1 MARYGDIAPTA
12 GPRSERRPAPRMED
26 KIDMAVA
33 TQPEVPGAGWAIRH
47 GLIGGA
53 IAGIV
58 FALSEMVG
66 SVLLGMPFLT
76 PFQVFASLPLG
87 IPPMD
92 IPLETA
98 LPVGTVAHML
108 LSVIYGVM
116 FAAAVQN
123 IALLRTSGL
132 ATIVAATLF
141 GIAIWFVNII
151 VLAVPLGR
159 PWFAMGPPIPP
170 FIYHAIFFGPPLGLY
185 FASRLP
191 FSARSA

>member
-1 MARYGDIAPTA
+1 
-12 GPRSERRPAPRMED
+12 MED
-26 KIDMAVA
+26 KIDMEVA
-33 TQPEVPGAGWAIRH
+33 TRPDVSGAGWAVRH

-141 GIAIWFVNII
+141 GIAIWFVNIM

-159 PWFAMGPPIPP
+159 PWFAMGPPLPP

-191 FSARSA
+191 FPARSA

>member
-1 MARYGDIAPTA
+1 
-12 GPRSERRPAPRMED
+12 
-26 KIDMAVA
+26 MAVA
-33 TQPEVPGAGWAIRH
+33 TQPAV
-47 GLIGGA
+47 
-53 IAGIV
+53 
-58 FALSEMVG
+58 
-66 SVLLGMPFLT
+66 
-76 PFQVFASLPLG
+76 SL
-87 IPPMD
+87 
-92 IPLETA
+92 
-98 LPVGTVAHML
+98 
-108 LSVIYGVM
+108 IYGVM

-159 PWFAMGPPIPP
+159 PWFAMGPPLPP

>member
-12 GPRSERRPAPRMED
+12 GPRSERRPHPGMED

-33 TQPEVPGAGWAIRH
+33 TRPE
-47 GLIGGA
+47 
-53 IAGIV
+53 
-58 FALSEMVG
+58 
-66 SVLLGMPFLT
+66 
-76 PFQVFASLPLG
+76 
-87 IPPMD
+87 
-92 IPLETA
+92 
-98 LPVGTVAHML
+98 
-108 LSVIYGVM
+108 
-116 FAAAVQN
+116 N

-159 PWFAMGPPIPP
+159 PWFAMGPSIPP